1 MQCPD
6 CNAVY
11 SNELSFCP
19 RCSVAARPAM
29 RPTDRTSQV
38 EGAEVLAANPAK
50 ANSTLIEFPGARTK
64 LPEWRKELSERV
76 REVQARKAR
85 EAELE
90 AETNPQPMLP
100 LALALEPSS
109 SLGLVPPPEVNP
121 IVAKAL
127 ERIENAR
134 RTVMI
139 SRSSGGAALAVARA
153 VEEPVMATPAP
164 MLVPVR
170 PVPIP
175 PLAVQPEIE
184 EFGEE
189 RLDQAVGFVATP
201 QRIEPEVEESAEFVA
216 EAAAEQPELFSGVE
230 AASVPLRDESIAA
243 TANPSMLDLETA
255 PVPLSEATTVIR
267 LRRHDEPILDETES
281 PLIVRATAGV
291 LDLML
296 VLFVTSP
303 FAAVIEL
310 SGGDWSDP
318 RVWGAL
324 GAIAGIILV
333 LYQASAISLS
343 GRTWGMSLL
352 SLRVADEAFGLYPTF
367 GQSLVRSL
375 VYLISLL
382 PLGLPL
388 LSALF
393 NEDGLAWHDR
403 ASRTVVVRHQ

>member
-1 MQCPD
+1 
-6 CNAVY
+6 
-11 SNELSFCP
+11 
-19 RCSVAARPAM
+19 M
-29 RPTDRTSQV
+29 RPTDRTGQF
-38 EGAEVLAANPAK
+38 EGVDVLVATPAK
-50 ANSTLIEFPGARTK
+50 ANSTLIEFPGTRAK

-90 AETNPQPMLP
+90 AESDPQPLFS
-100 LALALEPSS
+100 LALEPSP

-139 SRSSGGAALAVARA
+139 SRSSGATALAVARA

-164 MLVPVR
+164 MIAPIR
-170 PVPIP
+170 PV
-175 PLAVQPEIE
+175 AVQHPVIEPQIEEELADAEIVTTIAPLTIEPVIEETPVARVRVEEQPVLFSEIE
-184 EFGEE
+184 T
-189 RLDQAVGFVATP
+189 AAIAIPVALP
-201 QRIEPEVEESAEFVA
+201 DALVASA
-216 EAAAEQPELFSGVE
+216 
-230 AASVPLRDESIAA
+230 SI
-243 TANPSMLDLETA
+243 ETA
-255 PVPLSEATTVIR
+255 VTPIELAETSTTIR
-267 LRRHDEPILDETES
+267 LRRHDEPLLEETES
-281 PLIVRATAGV
+281 PLTVRAAAGV

-296 VLFVTSP
+296 VIFITSP

-324 GAIAGIILV
+324 AAIAGIVLV
-333 LYQASAISLS
+333 LYQASAVALS

-367 GQSLVRSL
+367 FQSLLRAF
-375 VYLISLL
+375 VYLLSLL
-382 PLGLPL
+382 HGGIPL
-388 LSALF
+388 LAALF
-393 NEDGLAWHDR
+393 NEDGLALHDR
-403 ASRTVVVRHQ
+403 ASHTVVVRHE